1 MYIQKEILTSYGIP
15 AIHHVIKEIHTY
27 YDQSVSHI
35 NVAGYF
41 SKDAFDNGSNAV
53 VINQV
58 EVEQTL
64 FENEKN
70 MYNAILGSI
79 VFQDGILCEDETAQN

>member
-1 MYIQKEILTSYGIP
+1 MYIQKEISTDYGIP

-27 YDQSVSHI
+27 YDVGISHV

-41 SKDAFDNGSNAV
+41 SKEAFDNRSNAV

-58 EVEQTL
+58 EVNQTS
-64 FENEKN
+64 FENEN
-70 MYNAILGSI
+70 DIYNAVLSSV
-79 VFQDGILCEDETAQN
+79 VFQDGVLCED